1 MKLHSDSL
9 IRRYT
14 PPTCTLEIWAKRSP
28 LSFWSERQ
36 LIKDLRFELHF
47 DDPRL
52 PQEEQIAIK
61 GDRAQLQKLGD
72 VVGSYVQDFLQQPSF
87 QIPVA
92 VETLTLPSTSPEAP
106 ASAPMTSSARSEED
120 RNASVSFPSSPALKP
135 KGLLS
140 HELSFGSLAVNSSKP
155 AIQLSVSQLFD
166 LAEALEQFSAEID
179 ALPALNKIKKRKK
192 IVIWASTAAVA
203 LLAVG
208 TAIVGTRVF
217 QASERQA
224 TNMAA
229 SKGESESKQ
238 APQSNVGEAIPAVPP
253 APTNEPVPSP
263 TMPPSLKNRE
273 TLPPPPAVSEP
284 TNSSRQASVPPVLP
298 PPPKSPSPSANAKPA
313 SPKQPT
319 TIAVVPE
326 SPKKIQPSSSAP
338 SQPPK
343 KTQSNSNARSQPPE
357 SETATPNGELK
368 LPTLPSL
375 QSEPSP
381 SAVAESS
388 VDASSANMQTQSVSP
403 SKPEADNAAPA
414 STPNPTAYAP
424 STAAPPASSQ
434 ETNNLLDTIPQVA
447 EVRQYFQERWKS
459 PDGLN
464 QRLEYRLTL
473 NREGAIARIVPLG
486 RAANIYLDRTQM
498 PLMGTPFVSPLET
511 NERATIRLVLNPDGS
526 VRTFLEE

>member
-1 MKLHSDSL
+1 MKVLSDSL

-36 LIKDLRFELHF
+36 LVKELRFELRF

-52 PQEEQIAIK
+52 PQEEQISTR
-61 GDRAQLQKLGD
+61 GDRAQLQQLCD
-72 VVGSYVQDFLQQPSF
+72 VVGNYVQNFLRQTSF

-92 VETLTLPSTSPEAP
+92 VETLTLPSTYLPEAR
-106 ASAPMTSSARSEED
+106 ANEPMALPDRSEGD

-135 KGLLS
+135 KGLLW
-140 HELSFGSLAVNSSKP
+140 HELSFGSLAGNSSKP
-155 AIQLSVSQLFD
+155 AIELSASQLFD

-179 ALPALNKIKKRKK
+179 TLPALDKIKRRKK
-192 IVIWASTAAVA
+192 TVIWASTAAVA

-224 TNMAA
+224 ADIAA
-229 SKGESESKQ
+229 SQREADSKRD
-238 APQSNVGEAIPAVPP
+238 PQSNLGEAIPPVPV
-253 APTNEPVPSP
+253 APTDGPVPSP

-273 TLPPPPAVSEP
+273 SLPPPPSVSKP
-284 TNSSRQASVPPVLP
+284 TNSSRRTSVPPVLP
-298 PPPKSPSPSANAKPA
+298 PPPQSPSPPANAKPA
-313 SPKQPT
+313 SPKQS
-319 TIAVVPE
+319 TIAVSPE
-326 SPKKIQPSSSAP
+326 SPKKAQPSSSAP
-338 SQPPK
+338 SESPK
-343 KTQSNSNARSQPPE
+343 SE
-357 SETATPNGELK
+357 SAAPNGELT

-375 QSEPSP
+375 QSEPF
-381 SAVAESS
+381 
-388 VDASSANMQTQSVSP
+388 SANGQTQSVAP
-403 SKPEADNAAPA
+403 SKPEADNTAPA

-424 STAAPPASSQ
+424 QATQ
-434 ETNNLLDTIPQVA
+434 NLLDTIPQVA
-447 EVRQYFQERWKS
+447 EVRRYFQERWKA
-459 PDGLN
+459 PEGLN
-464 QRLEYRLTL
+464 QRLEYRLML
-473 NREGAIARIVPLG
+473 DREGAIARIVPLG

-526 VRTFLEE
+526 VKTFLEE